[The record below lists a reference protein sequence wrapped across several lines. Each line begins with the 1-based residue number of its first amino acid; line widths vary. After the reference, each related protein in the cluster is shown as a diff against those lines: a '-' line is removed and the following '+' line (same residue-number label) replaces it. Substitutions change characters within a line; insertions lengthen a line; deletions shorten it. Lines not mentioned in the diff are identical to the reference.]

1 VIIKLTDPS
10 IVALRDIITGDT
22 EVTPYRSGPKLVDLF
37 NQFGEQE
44 IYGEGFP
51 SRWAFADE
59 KIRKLNGTEK
69 LEQLIETILD
79 ERLFLNTEFDYE
91 SVINFLNK
99 NFLYDG
105 FELIKSNG
113 LYKVVARI
121 DELIDVENPFENSGE
136 INHQFISEQ
145 IQKCNEKIVN
155 EDYNGAITNAKS
167 LLEAI
172 LKEIL
177 NDFQSTDDLPK
188 LFKST
193 LKLLDLEPGR
203 TDIAESLKKVMS
215 GLISVVG
222 GVATMRNKMGD
233 AHATNFAPKKHHA
246 KLAVNSVN
254 TLANFLLDQT
264 ENDE

>member
-1 VIIKLTDPS
+1 M
-10 IVALRDIITGDT
+10 
-22 EVTPYRSGPKLVDLF
+22 
-37 NQFGEQE
+37 
-44 IYGEGFP
+44 
-51 SRWAFADE
+51 
-59 KIRKLNGTEK
+59 
-69 LEQLIETILD
+69 
-79 ERLFLNTEFDYE
+79 
-91 SVINFLNK
+91 
-99 NFLYDG
+99 
-105 FELIKSNG
+105 
-113 LYKVVARI
+113 
-121 DELIDVENPFENSGE
+121 
-136 INHQFISEQ
+136 
-145 IQKCNEKIVN
+145 
-155 EDYNGAITNAKS
+155 
-167 LLEAI
+167 
-172 LKEIL
+172 
-177 NDFQSTDDLPK
+177 PK